1 MKKVILLLCLICLV
15 GCNEKKQK
23 IPQTISDDKQN
34 TIEKENTSN
43 IVEEKNNDTIN
54 NETNDNEV
62 DNNIHEKSN
71 NTNINSI
78 NNNSNST
85 ATINNNENSN
95 INNNSN
101 TNNNNNDNNNNNG
114 SNDNVT
120 NIEKNDNKIEKEKII
135 TIEASKKFYC
145 ISNDYI
151 LDGDICKKEATIS
164 SLQKYVC
171 GENETLNGYNCTYN
185 VKIPLTNEA
194 QSACV
199 RNGLSNQGSC
209 HSTGC
214 SLVGGTYSS
223 SDDKNGSYYWCYKYE
238 TRTKAASISYY
249 CPDGYTYNE
258 QKCIK
263 TFTIN
268 ANYDLYCPDDYTF
281 TGKDCV
287 KVVSS
292 D

>member
-34 TIEKENTSN
+34 TIEKENTNN

-120 NIEKNDNKIEKEKII
+120 NIEKNDNPRQVRGVGKKPCQYKKCRRKYANKYQPVYKRRIPPETVNDI
-135 TIEASKKFYC
+135 THVHPPLPPRIR
-145 ISNDYI
+145 
-151 LDGDICKKEATIS
+151 IS
-164 SLQKYVC
+164 S
-171 GENETLNGYNCTYN
+171 
-185 VKIPLTNEA
+185 IP
-194 QSACV
+194 
-199 RNGLSNQGSC
+199 
-209 HSTGC
+209 H
-214 SLVGGTYSS
+214 
-223 SDDKNGSYYWCYKYE
+223 
-238 TRTKAASISYY
+238 I
-249 CPDGYTYNE
+249 
-258 QKCIK
+258 I
-263 TFTIN
+263 
-268 ANYDLYCPDDYTF
+268 
-281 TGKDCV
+281 
-287 KVVSS
+287 
-292 D
+292 